1 MRAKRDPNE
10 IKREDAPMNR
20 PKILTLA
27 LLCALAQPSW
37 AGNPIN
43 GSKDINPDGRLEVHN
58 VRGSVQIRTW
68 DKNEVDVRGTLG
80 EGSQFELSG
89 SGADVMVR
97 IKNSDE
103 GRNWSWWGSS
113 GPREDTN
120 LEIRVPKGVSP
131 EVHVVSAE
139 VDIAGLDGSRNV
151 NVESVSGDVRLDAR
165 ADRYDLKSVS
175 GDLRCTGGAAK
186 RARME
191 SVSGDITA
199 ENLAGEIGVETVSG
213 DAHFGAGTITE
224 LKMNSVSGD
233 MSASGALA
241 PRGRIKA
248 ETLSGDVRIELS
260 GDVSASID
268 AETFSGDIRSDYGTV
283 ETEEHGPG
291 ERLRAKAGNGDGEIE
306 LKSFSGTLS
315 LRRR

>member
-1 MRAKRDPNE
+1 
-10 IKREDAPMNR
+10 MNH
-20 PKILTLA
+20 PKTLTLA

-37 AGNPIN
+37 AGSPIN
-43 GSKDINPDGRLEVHN
+43 GNAAINPDGRLEVHN
-58 VRGSVQIRTW
+58 VRGSVQVRTW
-68 DKNEVDVRGTLG
+68 DKNQVDVRGTLG
-80 EGSQFELSG
+80 EGSRFDISG
-89 SGADVMVR
+89 SGADVVVKIR
-97 IKNSDE
+97 NSDE
-103 GRNWSWWGSS
+103 GRMSWWGSS
-113 GPREDTN
+113 GPREDTE

-139 VDIAGLDGSRNV
+139 VDVAGIDGSRSV

-165 ADRYDLKSVS
+165 ADRYELQSVS

-213 DAHFGAGTITE
+213 DAHFSAGAISE

-233 MSASGALA
+233 MTATGSLA

-260 GDVSASID
+260 GDLSASID